1 MVTTMD
7 RLQSWQTRL
16 VLIIDGLDTCE
27 QEKVLQVLDAI
38 HLVIPDKSPF
48 LVLLALDPHV
58 IIKVIEANQL
68 QVCETKNK
76 QDQTRS
82 DEIR

>member
-7 RLQSWQTRL
+7 RLETWQTRL

-38 HLVIPDKSPF
+38 NLIIPDDSPF

-58 IIKVIEANQL
+58 IIKGIEANQL
-68 QVCETKNK
+68 KV
-76 QDQTRS
+76 
-82 DEIR
+82 